1 MARLVAM
8 VEATVTY
15 ACWLSEKDE
24 QKVREYIEDT
34 DLSIADA
41 VMELYDA
48 GKIDLYK
55 NSTESDFSTNYITGI
70 YREEE

>member
-1 MARLVAM
+1 MAM

-15 ACWLSEKDE
+15 ACWLSEEDE
-24 QKVREYIEDT
+24 QKVRDYIGDT
-34 DLSIADA
+34 DLSTADA

-55 NSTESDFSTNYITGI
+55 NSTESDFSTNYITSI
-70 YREEE
+70 YREDE